1 MPAPLH
7 QIDPYAD
14 DTAVEDWP
22 AITAT
27 LSRYVRARTDR
38 ADVVEDVVQE
48 TLSRLVHQGRIQKLV
63 SIYALGFRIAANLV
77 IDHHRRDRRYVAER
91 EEEPTSQMPLP
102 DRILAGRQELAIL
115 KDALAAMPPLRL
127 PPQSGF
133 PLVRRRLQGQSCAVI
148 ARELGLN
155 PKAVEK
161 HITRG
166 LADLHKAM
174 AGHGAARGDM
184 Q

>member
-7 QIDPYAD
+7 QIDPYTD
-14 DTAVEDWP
+14 DPAVEDWP

-48 TLSRLVHQGRIQKLV
+48 TLSRLVHQGRVQKLV

-115 KDALAAMPPLRL
+115 KDALAAMPPLRRDV
-127 PPQSGF
+127 
-133 PLVRRRLQGQSCAVI
+133 LVRRRLQGQSCALI

>member
-7 QIDPYAD
+7 QIDPHAD

-115 KDALAAMPPLRL
+115 KDALAAMPPLRRDV
-127 PPQSGF
+127 
-133 PLVRRRLQGQSCAVI
+133 LVRRRLQGQSCAVI

>member
-7 QIDPYAD
+7 QIDPYAND
-14 DTAVEDWP
+14 AAVEDWP

-38 ADVVEDVVQE
+38 ADVAEDVVQE

-77 IDHHRRDRRYVAER
+77 IDYHRRDRRYVAER

-102 DRILAGRQELAIL
+102 DRIVAGRQELAIL
-115 KDALAAMPPLRL
+115 KDALAAMPPLRRDV
-127 PPQSGF
+127 
-133 PLVRRRLQGQSCAVI
+133 LVRRRLQGQSCAVI